1 VRKHLRSPAA
11 LSRRPWTPGAAQDA
25 ARAAGFRVLSAIGVE
40 PEAQLPFAG
49 LHHANHDISPSPATK
64 EANDHE

>member
-1 VRKHLRSPAA
+1 M
-11 LSRRPWTPGAAQDA
+11 
-25 ARAAGFRVLSAIGVE
+25 LSAIGVE

-64 EANDHE
+64 RQTIMNSTKAPVAFIHAKVAARIQDETERLTRTAA